1 MLLEKSDGSPAHVE
15 KESDNPVSE
24 PKSGVGRYTEK
35 GYRVNS
41 GSFDGTAEGER
52 DVLSIVKLSDV
63 RGEPVA
69 KLDLPGPL
77 RIGDPLGLKFRI
89 ERRNNGRTEELIVDG
104 HFRVT
109 AIGFDAATSPGRQL
123 LSVETQAGRPPVW
136 CSVKNH
142 SEPPTRLSPA
152 RSPRTPI

>member
-1 MLLEKSDGSPAHVE
+1 MAPGSGE

-24 PKSGVGRYTEK
+24 PKSGVGKYTEK
-35 GYRVNS
+35 DHRVN
-41 GSFDGTAEGER
+41 GESFDGSAEGEKV
-52 DVLSIVKLSDV
+52 VLSIVKLSDV
-63 RGEPVA
+63 RGEPAA

-89 ERRNNGRTEELIVDG
+89 ERRNNGRTEELVVDG

-109 AIGFDAATSPGRQL
+109 AVGFDSAASGTSRQL
-123 LSVETQAGRPPVW
+123 LSVETQAGKTPVW
-136 CSVKNH
+136 HSVKNH
-142 SEPPTRLSPA
+142 SAPPRRLSPA